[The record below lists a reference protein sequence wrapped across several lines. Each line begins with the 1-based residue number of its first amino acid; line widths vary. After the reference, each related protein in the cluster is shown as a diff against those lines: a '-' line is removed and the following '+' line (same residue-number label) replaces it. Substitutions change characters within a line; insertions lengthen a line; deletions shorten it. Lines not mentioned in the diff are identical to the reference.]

1 MPKDSARCS
10 NVPRAHIWGGGGGG
24 GEGEGRTRRWEEDEE
39 EKEPVLGLAEPAA
52 AAAEEGLLVAVGP
65 AVLRAALA
73 KPTAA
78 GAGSG
83 SSRAL
88 GHVASAAS
96 LRRQSTNPSSC
107 QCCQARRD

>member
-1 MPKDSARCS
+1 MLAAQVGQATLGGPSA
-10 NVPRAHIWGGGGGG
+10 VLVQDLAAAAAALLAVAGL
-24 GEGEGRTRRWEEDEE
+24 
-39 EKEPVLGLAEPAA
+39 PVLGLAEPAA
-52 AAAEEGLLVAVGP
+52 AAGAEEGLLVAVGP

-88 GHVASAAS
+88 GHVSSAAS
-96 LRRQSTNPSSC
+96 LRRHGTNPSSC
-107 QCCQARRD
+107 HCCQAKRD

>member
-1 MPKDSARCS
+1 MLAAQVGQATLGGPSA
-10 NVPRAHIWGGGGGG
+10 VLVQDLAAAAAALLAVAGL
-24 GEGEGRTRRWEEDEE
+24 
-39 EKEPVLGLAEPAA
+39 PVLGLAEPAA

-96 LRRQSTNPSSC
+96 LRRHGTNPSSC
-107 QCCQARRD
+107 HCCQAKRD

>member
-1 MPKDSARCS
+1 MLAAQVGQATLGQSA
-10 NVPRAHIWGGGGGG
+10 VLVQDLAAAAAALLAVAGL
-24 GEGEGRTRRWEEDEE
+24 
-39 EKEPVLGLAEPAA
+39 PVLGLAEPAA
-52 AAAEEGLLVAVGP
+52 AGAEEGLLVAVGP

-107 QCCQARRD
+107 HCCQAKRD